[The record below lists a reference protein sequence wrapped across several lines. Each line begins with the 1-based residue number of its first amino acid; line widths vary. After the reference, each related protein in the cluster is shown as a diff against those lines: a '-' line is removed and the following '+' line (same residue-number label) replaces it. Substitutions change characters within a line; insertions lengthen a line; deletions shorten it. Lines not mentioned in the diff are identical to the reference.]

1 MNETAAPQAPLSP
14 HWGVLATLVWSVPIA
29 VAFIALQV
37 AALIAVIRLAWFG
50 VPPGRVEDL
59 MAWSASNGSMIAFS
73 SVVSTIGCVALI
85 AGIIK
90 LKKGAKLRDY
100 LALNTVPAR
109 TLAKWVGFTVVY
121 IAVSDFL
128 TYSLGRSIVPEF
140 MLDAYASAQPAWLF
154 WIALVLGA
162 PLFEETFFR
171 GFLFRGL
178 QASVL
183 GAAGTVIVT
192 ALLWTAIHTQY
203 DLYWLTHVLA
213 AGLLIGA
220 ARVAT
225 RSLYVPMAMHATL
238 NLVATVETVILL
250 KP

>member
-1 MNETAAPQAPLSP
+1 MNETPAQQGTRPP
-14 HWGVLATLVWSVPIA
+14 HWGVLATLAWSVP
-29 VAFIALQV
+29 VAFAFLALQV

-73 SVVSTIGCVALI
+73 SVVTAILCTAMV

-100 LALNTVPAR
+100 LALNPVPAR
-109 TLAKWVGFTVVY
+109 TLAKWVGFTVVF
-121 IAVSDFL
+121 IAAGDFL

-140 MLDAYASAQPAWLF
+140 MLDAYATAQPALF
-154 WIALVLGA
+154 WAALVVAA

-178 QASVL
+178 EASVL
-183 GAAGTVIVT
+183 GATGTVIVT
-192 ALLWTAIHTQY
+192 ALLWTIIHVQY
-203 DLYWLTHVLA
+203 DVYWLSHVLV
-213 AGLLIGA
+213 AGLLLGA

-225 RSLYVPMAMHATL
+225 RSLYVPIAMHATL
-238 NLVATVETVILL
+238 NFVATLETVILL
-250 KP
+250 RA

>member
-1 MNETAAPQAPLSP
+1 MNDTVARQATLSP
-14 HWGVLATLVWSVPIA
+14 HWGLLATLVWSVP
-29 VAFIALQV
+29 VAFAFLALQV

-73 SVVSTIGCVALI
+73 SVVTSIACVALV

-100 LALNTVPAR
+100 LALNAVPAK
-109 TLAKWVGFTVVY
+109 TLAKW
-121 IAVSDFL
+121 IALTLAIIALSDFI

-140 MLDAYASAQPAWLF
+140 MLDAYASAHPAWLF
-154 WIALVLGA
+154 WVALVVGA

-183 GAAGTVIVT
+183 GVTGTVIVT
-192 ALLWTAIHTQY
+192 ALLWTIIHVQY
-203 DLYWLTHVLA
+203 DFYWLAHILV
-213 AGLLIGA
+213 AGLLLGA

-225 RSLYVPMAMHATL
+225 RSLYVPVAMHATM
-238 NLVATVETVILL
+238 NLVATVETVFLL
-250 KP
+250 R